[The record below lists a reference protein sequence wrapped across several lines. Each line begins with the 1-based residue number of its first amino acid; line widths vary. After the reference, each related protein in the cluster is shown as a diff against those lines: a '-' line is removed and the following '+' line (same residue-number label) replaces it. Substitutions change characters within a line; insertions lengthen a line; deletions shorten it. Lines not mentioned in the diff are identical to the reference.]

1 MLLQEV
7 AKHCKALNAIA
18 FVNLYDKSW
27 STLAWVVAIYLA
39 IATVQS
45 KWNACK
51 HVGDTC
57 VTKRRSPHNVYRLL
71 ASTYL

>member
-45 KWNACK
+45 K
-51 HVGDTC
+51 
-57 VTKRRSPHNVYRLL
+57 
-71 ASTYL
+71 